1 MERSVR
7 TTGNEG
13 RGKERSQQAVG
24 CRSVDFKLLLVLCT
38 TQLRCHA
45 YPRLLLE
52 IAP

>member
-1 MERSVR
+1 MR

-13 RGKERSQQAVG
+13 RGRERSQQAVA
-24 CRSVDFKLLLVLCT
+24 CRSGDFKLLLVLCT

-45 YPRLLLE
+45 YPRLKIE